1 MSARVR
7 RAGDERCEVPPA
19 RDDVRCVAAMRR
31 DFARSRRAFDF
42 PARVARDDS
51 RVGVGVRLRPW
62 AELPRVLEAPA
73 ARLRVA
79 TPFACMAARARR
91 GFARVCS
98 MLRLVMRP
106 VRRALR
112 LGERRGFGVPREE
125 VERFDVDFPGIA
137 LPSFGM
143 KESTNLQ

>member
-1 MSARVR
+1 
-7 RAGDERCEVPPA
+7 
-19 RDDVRCVAAMRR
+19 MRR

-62 AELPRVLEAPA
+62 LELRRVLEAPV

-79 TPFACMAARARR
+79 TPFACIAAFARR
-91 GFARVCS
+91 GFLRVCS
-98 MLRLVMRP
+98 MLRLVMSP

-112 LGERRGFGVPREE
+112 LGERRGFDEEARVREE
-125 VERFDVDFPGIA
+125 DDRFDVDFPGIA

-143 KESTNLQ
+143 EESTNLQ